1 MNLPH
6 LKNHVAVAGC
16 ALAAVVA
23 GCGSD
28 DATSSGVPIPR
39 GSEPVKLDPAEF
51 TTDVDN
57 PYWPMRAGSRWI
69 YRETD
74 GRGKSQRVEVTVTS
88 RTKQIT
94 GIRARVIHD
103 VASERGRLVE
113 DTYDWVAQD
122 SEGNVWYL
130 GEDTKEYENGKVSS
144 TKGSWQAG
152 VDGAQAGVIVPA
164 KPRVGMTYRQE
175 YYAGE
180 AEDAARVLS
189 LDERVEVPFGSY
201 GHALATKDSTPLE
214 PRLVEYKFYAPGVG
228 PVLALTISGG
238 RDRQELLTFVR

>member
-1 MNLPH
+1 
-6 LKNHVAVAGC
+6 
-16 ALAAVVA
+16 
-23 GCGSD
+23 
-28 DATSSGVPIPR
+28 
-39 GSEPVKLDPAEF
+39 
-51 TTDVDN
+51 
-57 PYWPMRAGSRWI
+57 MRAGSRWI

-88 RTKQIT
+88 RTKQIA

-122 SEGNVWYL
+122 GEGNVWYL

-180 AEDAARVLS
+180 AEDAA
-189 LDERVEVPFGSY
+189 GC
-201 GHALATKDSTPLE
+201 
-214 PRLVEYKFYAPGVG
+214 
-228 PVLALTISGG
+228 
-238 RDRQELLTFVR
+238 